1 MPADSAHPE
10 VIMNNHAH
18 SWIVR
23 EACWNEAELGI
34 SIDSAMAVI
43 ASPNILML
51 NHGSAPELA
60 LECIITE

>member
-34 SIDSAMAVI
+34 AIDSAMAVI
-43 ASPNILML
+43 AIPDIPTL
-51 NHGSAPELA
+51 NRGSAPSLQWSA
-60 LECIITE
+60 

>member
-34 SIDSAMAVI
+34 AIDSAMAVI
-43 ASPNILML
+43 AIPDILMVEPWRRR
-51 NHGSAPELA
+51 A
-60 LECIITE
+60 CIGVHNQ